1 MDRNKCESCR
11 QTFEIINTNDV
22 KTANYKCNV
31 CYPNMTVTRS
41 EPNSNSNLTRTG
53 PKLESNLSRIGL
65 EPDSSSFNPMAAIYS
80 DEMILPDPGA
90 PIFENVEEFVK
101 FFHGFPGRARPDN
114 LKKDS
119 KQTKK
124 FREIVHKSHKESP
137 EFSQGE
143 NLFSEDERVDKSKI
157 TVRKEVKNRKDD
169 RKFSENEGFR
179 SHNNGS
185 ENLNKFRTKK
195 KHPEN
200 EMNQF

>member
-1 MDRNKCESCR
+1 MDHNKCETCR

-22 KTANYKCNV
+22 KMANYKCNV
-31 CYPNMTVTRS
+31 CYPNMTITRS

-53 PKLESNLSRIGL
+53 PKLESNLTRIGL
-65 EPDSSSFNPMAAIYS
+65 EPDLSSFNPLAAIYNG
-80 DEMILPDPGA
+80 EMILPDPGA

-124 FREIVHKSHKESP
+124 FREIVQKSYKESP
-137 EFSQGE
+137 EFSQV
-143 NLFSEDERVDKSKI
+143 EDERVDKSKI
-157 TVRKEVKNRKDD
+157 TVGKEVKNRKDD
-169 RKFSENEGFR
+169 RKFSEDEGFR

-185 ENLNKFRTKK
+185 ENLKKFRTKK
-195 KHPEN
+195 KHPDS

>member
-1 MDRNKCESCR
+1 MDHYKCESCR

-22 KTANYKCNV
+22 KMANYKCNV
-31 CYPNMTVTRS
+31 CYPNMTVTRT
-41 EPNSNSNLTRTG
+41 EPDSNSNLTQIG
-53 PKLESNLSRIGL
+53 PKLDSNLTRIGL

-124 FREIVHKSHKESP
+124 FREIVQKSHKEGP
-137 EFSQGE
+137 ED
-143 NLFSEDERVDKSKI
+143 LLSEDERVDKSKI
-157 TVRKEVKNRKDD
+157 TVGKEVKNRKDD

-185 ENLNKFRTKK
+185 ENLKKFRTKK
-195 KHPEN
+195 KNPEN

>member
-1 MDRNKCESCR
+1 MDRNKCETCR

-31 CYPNMTVTRS
+31 CYPNMTVTRT
-41 EPNSNSNLTRTG
+41 EPNSNSNLTRTR
-53 PKLESNLSRIGL
+53 PKL

-124 FREIVHKSHKESP
+124 FREIVQKSYKESP

-143 NLFSEDERVDKSKI
+143 DLFSEDERVDKSKI
-157 TVRKEVKNRKDD
+157 TVHKEVKYRKDD
-169 RKFSENEGFR
+169 RKSENEGLR

-185 ENLNKFRTKK
+185 ENLKKFRTKK
-195 KHPEN
+195 KHPDS

>member
-1 MDRNKCESCR
+1 MDRNKCETCR

-31 CYPNMTVTRS
+31 CYPNMTVTRT
-41 EPNSNSNLTRTG
+41 EPDSNSNLTRTG
-53 PKLESNLSRIGL
+53 PKLDSNLTRIGL

-80 DEMILPDPGA
+80 DEMMLPNPGA

-124 FREIVHKSHKESP
+124 FREIVQKSHKEGP
-137 EFSQGE
+137 ED
-143 NLFSEDERVDKSKI
+143 LLSEDERVDKSKI
-157 TVRKEVKNRKDD
+157 TVHKEVKNRKDD
-169 RKFSENEGFR
+169 RKSENEGFR

-185 ENLNKFRTKK
+185 ENLKKFRTKK
-195 KHPEN
+195 KHPDS

>member
-1 MDRNKCESCR
+1 MDRNKCETCR

-22 KTANYKCNV
+22 KTTANYKCNV
-31 CYPNMTVTRS
+31 CYPNMTVTRT
-41 EPNSNSNLTRTG
+41 EPDSNSNLTRTG
-53 PKLESNLSRIGL
+53 PKLDSNLTLIGL

-114 LKKDS
+114 LKKDP

-124 FREIVHKSHKESP
+124 FREIVQKSYKESP
-137 EFSQGE
+137 EFSQV
-143 NLFSEDERVDKSKI
+143 EDERVDKSKI
-157 TVRKEVKNRKDD
+157 TVGKEVKNRKDD

-185 ENLNKFRTKK
+185 ENLNKSRPRKNSSK
-195 KHPEN
+195 MK
-200 EMNQF
+200 